1 MLLLNFLFD
10 IFSFFQNF
18 IINFIEWFKS
28 IPLINLILLLWP
40 YILIDFF
47 RSIGKSIVL
56 LLNLIFSRKEEMPM
70 KWPKVSIIIPAR
82 NEEKFIRN
90 SIQSVLEARY
100 PNKEII
106 VIDDGSIDRTFEIA
120 SFYTSKGVKV
130 FRRSAS
136 SGSKG
141 LAINY
146 GIAHST
152 GDIIISIDAD
162 TIIKYKS
169 LEEIVK
175 KFNDPKVLAV
185 SGNVR
190 ILSGESS
197 KKNILTKFQAYEYL
211 LSMEIGRKYASLLNT
226 LLIIPGAMGAF
237 RRKECYEIGLFDR
250 DTITEDFDITIK
262 IRKIGK
268 IVFAEKAISW
278 TYCPDE
284 WKKWI
289 RQRIRWSYGQ
299 IETLWK
305 HKNTLLKYHFSSPFV
320 AAFYDMIFMDII
332 LLFMRFF
339 WMVYLLLFSTNI
351 FLYLMILTFLLYLL
365 NETIM
370 VITAGLLSP
379 RKEDLKYSYL
389 IPLIILFYRPFYSIV
404 RSIAYIKWFLKRR
417 IKW

>member
-1 MLLLNFLFD
+1 MLLELFFD
-10 IFSFFQNF
+10 IISFFQIF
-18 IINFIEWFKS
+18 IIDFIEWLKS
-28 IPLINLILLLWP
+28 ISFINLLLLLWP
-40 YILIDFF
+40 YILIDFS
-47 RSIGKSIVL
+47 RSVGKSIIL
-56 LLNLIFSRKEEMPM
+56 LFHSIFSKKEEEIPRE
-70 KWPKVSIIIPAR
+70 WPKISIIIPAR

-90 SIQSVLEARY
+90 SIQSVLEADY

-120 SFYTSKGVKV
+120 SFYIPKGVKV
-130 FRRSAS
+130 FKRNVS
-136 SGSKG
+136 SGSKA

-152 GDIIISIDAD
+152 GDIILSIDAD
-162 TIIKYKS
+162 TIIEYKS
-169 LEEIVK
+169 LKELIR

-190 ILSGESS
+190 ILTGESG

-211 LSMEIGRKYASLLNT
+211 LSMETGRRYASLLNT

-237 RRKECYEIGLFDR
+237 RRKECYEMGLFDR

-278 TYCPDE
+278 TYCPDK

-305 HKNTLLKYHFSSPFV
+305 HRNALLKYHFSTPFV

-332 LLFMRFF
+332 LLFIRLL
-339 WMVYLLLFSTNI
+339 WTPYLLISHINI
-351 FLYLMILTFLLYLL
+351 FPYLMILTFILYLF
-365 NETIM
+365 NEAIIA
-370 VITAGLLSP
+370 ITAGLLSP

-389 IPLIILFYRPFYSIV
+389 IPLMIIFYRPFYGII
-404 RSIAYIKWFLKRR
+404 RFIAYIKWILKRKA
-417 IKW
+417 KW

>member
-1 MLLLNFLFD
+1 MLLELFFD

-18 IINFIEWFKS
+18 IINFIEWLKS
-28 IPLINLILLLWP
+28 ISFINLLLLLWP
-40 YILIDFF
+40 YILIDFS

-56 LLNLIFSRKEEMPM
+56 LFHSIISKREEEIPIE
-70 KWPKVSIIIPAR
+70 WPKISIIIPAR

-90 SIQSVLEARY
+90 SIQSVLEADY

-106 VIDDGSIDRTFEIA
+106 VIDDSSIDRTFEIA
-120 SFYTSKGVKV
+120 SFYIPKGVKV
-130 FRRSAS
+130 LKRNVS
-136 SGSKG
+136 SGSKAS
-141 LAINY
+141 AINY

-152 GDIIISIDAD
+152 GDIILSIDAD
-162 TIIKYKS
+162 TIIEYKS
-169 LEEIVK
+169 LKELIK
-175 KFNDPKVLAV
+175 KFNDSKVLAV

-190 ILSGESS
+190 ILTGESG

-211 LSMEIGRKYASLLNT
+211 LSMETGRRYASLLNT

-237 RRKECYEIGLFDR
+237 RRKECYEMGLFDR
-250 DTITEDFDITIK
+250 DTITEDFDITMK

-305 HKNTLLKYHFSSPFV
+305 HKDTLFKYHFSTPFV

-332 LLFMRFF
+332 LLFIRLL
-339 WMVYLLLFSTNI
+339 WTPYLLISHINI
-351 FLYLMILTFLLYLL
+351 FPYLMILTFILYLF
-365 NETIM
+365 NEAIIA
-370 VITAGLLSP
+370 ITAGLLSP

-389 IPLIILFYRPFYSIV
+389 IPFMIIFYRPFYGII
-404 RSIAYIKWFLKRR
+404 RFIAYIKWFLKRKA
-417 IKW
+417 KW